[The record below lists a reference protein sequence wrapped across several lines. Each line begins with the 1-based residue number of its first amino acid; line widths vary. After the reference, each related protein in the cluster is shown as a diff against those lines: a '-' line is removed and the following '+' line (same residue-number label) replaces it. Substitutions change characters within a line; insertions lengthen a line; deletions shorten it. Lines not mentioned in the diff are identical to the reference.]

1 MAVIDKNKLLGKNEK
16 GGELAVVPKS
26 PLVVSSVGKL
36 DKIPEKPKGDIL
48 YTISVKVIEI
58 DKLLKGTLAAEKVQ
72 QKKERKQKENIQRG
86 KKEEDLEKP
95 DKDDDE
101 EETPKKLVPKIG
113 FLEGIKKWI
122 TKVLLGLSLIHI

>member
-36 DKIPEKPKGDIL
+36 DKIPEKPKEDVV
-48 YTISVKVIEI
+48 YTIRTRVIEI

-72 QKKERKQKENIQRG
+72 QKKERQQKENVQRG

-113 FLEGIKKWI
+113 FLEGI
-122 TKVLLGLSLIHI
+122 